1 MFLRWTPVF
10 RLTRAPPEPRNIL
23 FLIVGHVST
32 VNSRTFR
39 LTPAPTDI
47 GFLPVWRTKMKVLLV
62 STFGTFWKFFDHL
75 ALPLQHRSCLL
86 PGETCRHP
94 GLRNSHNAPF
104 HPVTSYSGNNK
115 KKPCQSLSSHCLTPL
130 WNPPACFIHY
140 LRLFTASLL
149 PPRRIVTR
157 VTLCLRW
164 RFLTEVVPENI
175 WHESDVEKAWV
186 DVHTLI
192 NISDRSHTDRRLSFL
207 LSCAVDVV
215 WVAGSLPQIFTSGE
229 CHTHPSPGVCCQR
242 WRCLAAHLLTQHRAA
257 KFSSLSG
264 HTCG

>member
-1 MFLRWTPVF
+1 MFLRWTPEPSDWHLLQQILVSF
-10 RLTRAPPEPRNIL
+10 LCGEPTWRFFWSVRLEL
-23 FLIVGHVST
+23 FGNSLTICPSHYSTGHVCY
-32 VNSRTFR
+32 
-39 LTPAPTDI
+39 
-47 GFLPVWRTKMKVLLV
+47 LV
-62 STFGTFWKFFDHL
+62 R
-75 ALPLQHRSCLL
+75 P
-86 PGETCRHP
+86 P

-104 HPVTSYSGNNK
+104 HPVTSYSGNK
-115 KKPCQSLSSHCLTPL
+115 IKTLSVSFFPLSDSAVKSSCLFHP
-130 WNPPACFIHY
+130 
-140 LRLFTASLL
+140 LFTFIRCVPAAAAQDCD
-149 PPRRIVTR
+149 TCH
-157 VTLCLRW
+157 TL
-164 RFLTEVVPENI
+164 FTMTVPTEVVPENI

-207 LSCAVDVV
+207 LSCAV
-215 WVAGSLPQIFTSGE
+215 VAGSLPQIFTSGE